1 MPIHGLKVPNLG
13 VLGLKSLGIEINPQ
27 SIRAALLDWES
38 QLLVKER
45 TYPFPPH
52 ISDSPESI
60 VEVNPAAVV
69 QSVLAAINEL
79 SGDIESDLEIW
90 ISGRAG
96 GLVLADELGRAK
108 SNFMSWKD
116 RRAQQLTV
124 MNKSHL
130 DRLADQWSDPRFSQ
144 LRRELNASS
153 MFAMLYTLA
162 DAGRL
167 PDGVLP
173 LTIHDFLVSHLCR
186 QPGRMHCTLGIGL
199 LDFQTNDWFYK
210 ALERAG
216 LGDLWLPEITL
227 GLGYVGEVK
236 SGNRTIHFRPPVGEL
251 QTILLGNR
259 LSAKEINFHLG
270 GNPRIT
276 TIQYGNGALSQLSI
290 PYFEQQ
296 RLISAPLSESVSIEA
311 ESLESLTKEKCREL
325 AEQCESAATRFIDLN
340 RFDSILISGCPA
352 EAAGQLSESFMERF
366 NKSVRFS
373 EINAGLMGLLKL
385 AQS

>member
-1 MPIHGLKVPNLG
+1 MPNLG
-13 VLGLKSLGIEINPQ
+13 VLGLKSLGIEITPQ
-27 SIRAALLDWES
+27 SIQAALLDWES

-45 TYPFPPH
+45 AYPFPPH
-52 ISDSPESI
+52 ISDCPESV
-60 VEVNPAAVV
+60 VEVNPASVV
-69 QSVLAAINEL
+69 QCVLAVINEL
-79 SGDIESDLEIW
+79 CGDIESDLEIW

-96 GLVLADELGRAK
+96 GLVLADDLGRAK
-108 SNFMSWKD
+108 SNFISWKD

-124 MNKSHL
+124 MNKTHL
-130 DRLADQWSDPRFSQ
+130 DRLADQWSDPKFSQ

-153 MFAMLYTLA
+153 MYAMLYTLA
-162 DAGRL
+162 DEGAL

-227 GLGYVGEVK
+227 GLGYVGAAK
-236 SGNRTIHFRPPVGEL
+236 SGKRTIHFRPPIGEL
-251 QTILLGNR
+251 QTTLLGNR
-259 LSAKEINFHLG
+259 FSAKEICFHLG
-270 GNPRIT
+270 GNPRVT

-296 RLISAPLSESVSIEA
+296 RLLSTPLSEIVSLEA
-311 ESLESLTKEKCREL
+311 ESIETLTKEKCREL
-325 AEQCESAATRFIDLN
+325 AEQCESAATRFIDLS
-340 RFDSILISGCPA
+340 RFDSMLISGCPA
-352 EAAGQLSESFMERF
+352 EAAGLLSAAFVERF

-373 EINAGLMGLLKL
+373 EANAGLLGLLKL